1 VSAAGDAPGGAA
13 PEPLATTILAEPL
26 AGQDVPPP
34 LQSPAAAQVLAPQV
48 ASAGQ
53 VVGALRFYA
62 DHPDAPPRPEP
73 LHRLLWGAGVSLS
86 AARLVAADRGLRRAA
101 LLPTALTVAGCVVM
115 AAAATALGDPDKR
128 EAAGAFH
135 RFLVVFVA
143 LASMPPTVLQRL
155 WVRVANE
162 ARRALGLPPGEDPT
176 AGRGLVGIWWHEG
189 VKALRQAGATAA
201 SLVPL
206 VVVLQLL
213 PFRKTTR
220 AIALAAWG
228 FYWLIVDAFEL
239 PMEVVPGPR
248 RGASAPWFARLLT
261 AAPALHRTLR
271 PVAPAGRWL
280 ARLSAPWHEELRFTE
295 RHPWET
301 LGFALVMGTLLA
313 VPVVGLF
320 FRAVGI
326 TAATAL
332 LGRLDG
338 TDQP

>member
-1 VSAAGDAPGGAA
+1 MSAAGDAPGGAA
-13 PEPLATTILAEPL
+13 PEPLATTIRTEPF
-26 AGQDVPPP
+26 APPP
-34 LQSPAAAQVLAPQV
+34 LPAAGRPLAPQV

-53 VVGALRFYA
+53 AIGALRFYA

-86 AARLVAADRGLRRAA
+86 AARLVATDRGLRRAA
-101 LLPTALTVAGCVVM
+101 LLPTALTVAGCLVM
-115 AAAATALGDPDKR
+115 AAVATALGDPAKG
-128 EAAGAFH
+128 EVAGTFQ

-143 LASMPPTVLQRL
+143 LASMPPTILQRL

-162 ARRALGLPPGEDPT
+162 GRRALGLPPGEDPT
-176 AGRGLVGIWWHEG
+176 AGHGLMGIWWHEG
-189 VKALRQAGATAA
+189 LKALRQVGATAA
-201 SLVPL
+201 SLVPFL
-206 VVVLQLL
+206 VVLHVL
-213 PFRKTTR
+213 PFRRTTR
-220 AIALAAWG
+220 AIALALWG

-248 RGASAPWFARLLT
+248 QGGPAPWFARLLT
-261 AAPALHRTLR
+261 AAPAFHRTLR
-271 PVAPAGRWL
+271 AVEPAGRGL

-301 LGFALVMGTLLA
+301 LGFGLVMGTLLA

>member
-1 VSAAGDAPGGAA
+1 MNAAPFTGGRTLMIRAAAVGGIGLAATAAGGAFDA
-13 PEPLATTILAEPL
+13 
-26 AGQDVPPP
+26 
-34 LQSPAAAQVLAPQV
+34 
-48 ASAGQ
+48 
-53 VVGALRFYA
+53 
-62 DHPDAPPRPEP
+62 
-73 LHRLLWGAGVSLS
+73 
-86 AARLVAADRGLRRAA
+86 RRALFAYLAAFVYWVGIA
-101 LLPTALTVAGCVVM
+101 LAALVFLLANEAAGSRWYIVVRRVLESLPTALTVAGCLVM
-115 AAAATALGDPDKR
+115 AAAATALGDPAKG
-128 EAAGAFH
+128 EVAGTFQ

-143 LASMPPTVLQRL
+143 LASMPPTILQRL

-162 ARRALGLPPGEDPT
+162 GRRALGLPPGEDPT
-176 AGRGLVGIWWHEG
+176 AGHGLMGIWWHEG
-189 VKALRQAGATAA
+189 LKALRQVGATAA
-201 SLVPL
+201 SLVPFL
-206 VVVLQLL
+206 VVLHVL
-213 PFRKTTR
+213 PFRRTTR
-220 AIALAAWG
+220 AIALALWG

-248 RGASAPWFARLLT
+248 RGGSAPWFARLLI
-261 AAPALHRTLR
+261 AAPSLHRTLR
-271 PVAPAGRWL
+271 PVAPAGRGL

-301 LGFALVMGTLLA
+301 LGFGLVMGTLLA